1 MTIGAEK
8 SKKTTVP
15 ERPRRESSP
24 TAFKVAT
31 KIEGLSYPHKRKRG
45 NESEVLK
52 MKDRK
57 GSDDQYPRSAS
68 GSVEDCRELWCD
80 GKR

>member
-24 TAFKVAT
+24 TAFKAAE
-31 KIEGLSYPHKRKRG
+31 KIGGLSYPHKGKMG
-45 NESEVLK
+45 NKAKVLK
-52 MKDRK
+52 TKDRK
-57 GSDDQYPRSAS
+57 GSGAQYP
-68 GSVEDCRELWCD
+68 
-80 GKR
+80 